1 MHFKYKA
8 QKADGSLYEGERE
21 SSDKFALARELTGAG
36 EMLIQATESQPAS
49 HMHSNVQ
56 KLFSFFGRVSMHDK
70 IAFTRN
76 LAGMLS
82 AGLTVSRALGVLERQ
97 TRSKKFKA
105 VITGLISKISVG
117 ENLSRAFSGYPD
129 VFPPIFISMVK
140 AGEEGGN
147 LAKSLLAVSDQLDRS
162 YSLHRKVKGALLYPG
177 IVIGVMC
184 LVGLIMFIFI
194 VPKLTSAFKE
204 FNVDLPLTTKI
215 VVGISDFLQA
225 HLFLGLGLL
234 IATLLAFWGLIKST
248 RGKRLIDTALLHV
261 PVITPLIRQANA
273 ARTGQT
279 LSSLLSSGVEVIHS
293 LEITADVL
301 SNHHYR
307 DVLLLAREAIQ
318 KGEPM
323 SAVFRAHEDIF
334 PPFLSEMVAVGEETG
349 KLSDMLRETGLFFE
363 AEVDQATKNVST
375 LIEPALMV
383 IVGVVV
389 GFFAVA
395 MISPA
400 YSLMD
405 SI

>member
-1 MHFKYKA
+1 MRLRYKA
-8 QKADGSLYEGERE
+8 QKSDGSFYEGERE
-21 SSDKFALARELTGAG
+21 SPDKFALSREFASAG
-36 EMLIQATESQPAS
+36 ETLIQATESKPVA
-49 HMHSNVQ
+49 HLHVTIR
-56 KLFSFFGRVSMHDK
+56 KLFSFRRRVSMHDK
-70 IAFTRN
+70 IAFARN

-82 AGLTVSRALGVLERQ
+82 AGLTVSRALSVLERQ
-97 TRSKKFKA
+97 TRSKRFKA
-105 VITGLISKISVG
+105 VITGLITKISVG

-129 VFPPIFISMVK
+129 VFPPILISMVK

-162 YSLHRKVKGALLYPG
+162 YALHRKVKGALMYPG

-184 LVGLIMFIFI
+184 IVGLVMFIFI

-225 HLFLGLGLL
+225 HLFLGLGL
-234 IATLLAFWGLIKST
+234 IVAVACACWVSMRST

-279 LSSLLSSGVEVIHS
+279 LSSLLSAGVEVIHA

-307 DVLLLAREAIQ
+307 DVLLLARGAIQ

-323 SAVFRAHEDIF
+323 STIFRAHEDIF

-363 AEVDQATKNVST
+363 AEVDQATKNIAT

-383 IVGVVV
+383 VVGVVV